1 MKTQAPPVKNVKWLN
16 KRTGEEELVPEGI
29 DPGWNYNPGISR
41 QAALER
47 QLQAKQQAFDAGR

>member
-1 MKTQAPPVKNVKWLN
+1 MKWLN

-41 QAALER
+41 SAALER
-47 QLQAKQQAFDAGR
+47 QLQAKQQAFDTQP